1 MLKSCGWW
9 GGVVVVV
16 VAHVII
22 ESAPVQRI
30 GFLDFSDLG
39 ICWDRGL
46 GLGLD
51 NIARSE
57 RF

>member
-1 MLKSCGWW
+1 MVKSCGWS
-9 GGVVVVV
+9 GV
-16 VAHVII
+16 VAHVV
-22 ESAPVQRI
+22 SAPVQRI